1 MFIAYSIKMLA
12 LYFFTSVM
20 FMARYCCGIFF
31 GGSSWTFPE
40 LLVRTVYF
48 ACRWKTVASPVALP
62 RNFLCVC
69 LVEIPKHPHGEFI
82 VPLISGND

>member
-1 MFIAYSIKMLA
+1 MGPILLRVGDVHGKVLLTVAVSF
-12 LYFFTSVM
+12 
-20 FMARYCCGIFF
+20 CG
-31 GGSSWTFPE
+31 GPSWTFPE

-48 ACRWKTVASPVALP
+48 ASRWKTVASLVALP

-82 VPLISGND
+82 VPLISGNDWNQNW